1 MSHATL
7 RNKRQLTL
15 PTDIS
20 DALHLREGDE
30 VEFAVV
36 KPGVVAMRG
45 MRMIPVDQAWFWTE
59 EWQAGEREVDEHI
72 AAGRT
77 TFFGST
83 DAFLAALDEI
93 MM

>member
-7 RNKRQLTL
+7 RHKRQITL
-15 PTDIS
+15 PVEIS
-20 DALHLREGDE
+20 DELHVREGDA
-30 VEFAVV
+30 VEFTVAE
-36 KPGVVAMRG
+36 PGVVAMRG

-59 EWQAGEREVDEHI
+59 EWQAGERQADEDI

-83 DAFLAALDEI
+83 DEFLAALDE
-93 MM
+93 MMQ